1 MSLSTS
7 RLEKGRNPLKDYDD
21 EFRYAD
27 EIEANLSRMMQEIEN
42 GPRVSGTTRM
52 KEEAYR
58 QHEMNVAM
66 REESRFPNQEELKE
80 RRTGRILHMNEF
92 ATKLKD
98 AGINVWYGN
107 HEGMPGTTGMYFG
120 HDGYLTEKCLEHG
133 KKPHYIGFIQVPFM
147 QEFEELNFDAYN
159 VPLGPKRR
167 GWRTLGLRMI
177 EQKIISEQKFH
188 ELFGEPPSGI
198 VSRRY
203 REYLQYLRSIEVK

>member
-1 MSLSTS
+1 MSLPTT
-7 RLEKGRNPLKDYDD
+7 RLEKNFNPLKEYDR
-21 EFRYAD
+21 EFEYSD
-27 EIEANLSRMMQEIEN
+27 EIEANLSQMMQEIEN

-58 QHEMNVAM
+58 QHEKNVAM

-80 RRTGRILHMNEF
+80 RRTGHILHMNAF
-92 ATKLKD
+92 AEKLRS
-98 AGINVWYGN
+98 AGVNVWYGN
-107 HEGMPGTTGMYFG
+107 HEGMPGTTGMYSG
-120 HDGYLTEKCLEHG
+120 HEGYLTEKCLEHG
-133 KKPHYIGFIQVPFM
+133 SGKPHYIGFIQVPFM

-203 REYLQYLRSIEVK
+203 REYLQFLRNTQ